1 VTSPGVVDVVVVVV
15 RIPTVRPKTRA
26 LRKIG
31 TDVPVTVVVSTSP
44 PVVVLAAAA
53 DAPKSKG

>member
-31 TDVPVTVVVSTSP
+31 TDEPVTVVVSTRP
-44 PVVVLAAAA
+44 PVEVLAVAAA
-53 DAPKSKG
+53 FKSNG